1 MSPCNVQRWKTIS
14 KTKSTKQFDEY
25 IYIYIYVCA
34 CVCVCV
40 CVCACV
46 WGGGGGN
53 EDPKSNLNGQS
64 RLFLRMHL
72 ESRGRSLVM

>member
-25 IYIYIYVCA
+25 IYIY
-34 CVCVCV
+34 VCVCV
-40 CVCACV
+40 C
-46 WGGGGGN
+46 GGGGN

>member
-1 MSPCNVQRWKTIS
+1 MKPKCHHAMSNVG
-14 KTKSTKQFDEY
+14 KQFQKQNQLNSLMN
-25 IYIYIYVCA
+25 IYIYI